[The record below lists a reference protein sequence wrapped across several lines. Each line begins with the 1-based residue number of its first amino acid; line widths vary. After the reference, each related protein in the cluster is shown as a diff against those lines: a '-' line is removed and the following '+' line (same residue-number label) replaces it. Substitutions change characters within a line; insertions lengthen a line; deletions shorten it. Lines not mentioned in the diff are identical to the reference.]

1 MTKGSVAVTP
11 QSPTTKVEDIAP
23 VSKSSTAHEGADA
36 LTSVER
42 ETMVNE
48 AEWGFRNWLREAG
61 PRMGYVMY
69 PSSQQILKSLQ
80 ALYKTIDDIDF
91 SDIAR

>member
-11 QSPTTKVEDIAP
+11 QSPTTKVEEIAP

-36 LTSVER
+36 LTPVER